1 MSLMG
6 VSQLPVALEEQQV
19 QPDIQLEGSGE
30 MLEHAFTSSCCHT
43 NLSPL
48 SSPRK
53 GTSQTGAPVCEEDGD
68 AGLGIRQGG
77 KAPVTPRG
85 RGRRGRP
92 PSRTTGTRY
101 LGSVENVGVE
111 GRGEESV

>member
-1 MSLMG
+1 MKKG
-6 VSQLPVALEEQQV
+6 F
-19 QPDIQLEGSGE
+19 SGR
-30 MLEHAFTSSCCHT
+30 CCHT
-43 NLSPL
+43 NLSSF

-53 GTSQTGAPVCEEDGD
+53 GVSQTGAPVCEEDGD

-92 PSRTTGTRY
+92 PSRITGTRY
-101 LGSVENVGVE
+101 PGSV
-111 GRGEESV
+111 RYT

>member
-1 MSLMG
+1 MKKGSSSKR
-6 VSQLPVALEEQQV
+6 SQ
-19 QPDIQLEGSGE
+19 
-30 MLEHAFTSSCCHT
+30 T
-43 NLSPL
+43 NLSSF

-53 GTSQTGAPVCEEDGD
+53 GVSQTGTPVCEEDGD
-68 AGLGIRQGG
+68 AGLGIRQAG

-101 LGSVENVGVE
+101 PGSV
-111 GRGEESV
+111 RYTSL

>member
-1 MSLMG
+1 MLKG
-6 VSQLPVALEEQQV
+6 VF
-19 QPDIQLEGSGE
+19 I
-30 MLEHAFTSSCCHT
+30 SSCYQT
-43 NLSPL
+43 NMSSF

-53 GTSQTGAPVCEEDGD
+53 GISQTGAPVCEEDGD

-101 LGSVENVGVE
+101 LGNAKKIGVE
-111 GRGEESV
+111 RKIESV